1 MSALENLKNFIDQ
14 MEHPSHCCP
23 DEDVPICFC
32 DLLELQRLSA
42 EVVRETENHFD
53 DCSTWNASDG

>member
-14 MEHPSHCCP
+14 MEHPGHCCP
-23 DEDVPICFC
+23 DEEEPACFC
-32 DLLELQRLSA
+32 GLLELQKLSA

-53 DCSTWNASDG
+53 YSTWNSVE